1 MTGLEYYR
9 RKMQLSIC
17 ELSRRTGI
25 TATTLQNY
33 ERTGIP
39 DHTPVA
45 PLIKLATEL
54 DISLDE
60 LLSCCDGNTLSR
72 KDRKVYSSNIISPK
86 NIINNYRISKNLR
99 YEELAE
105 LLLRNSRESAR
116 VACRRETALGK
127 HIRRLSDLEHTTP
140 EELIELYSEIGEY
153 YNA

>member
-86 NIINNYRISKNLR
+86 TLSTTIAYLKTFATKN
-99 YEELAE
+99 
-105 LLLRNSRESAR
+105 
-116 VACRRETALGK
+116 
-127 HIRRLSDLEHTTP
+127 
-140 EELIELYSEIGEY
+140 
-153 YNA
+153 